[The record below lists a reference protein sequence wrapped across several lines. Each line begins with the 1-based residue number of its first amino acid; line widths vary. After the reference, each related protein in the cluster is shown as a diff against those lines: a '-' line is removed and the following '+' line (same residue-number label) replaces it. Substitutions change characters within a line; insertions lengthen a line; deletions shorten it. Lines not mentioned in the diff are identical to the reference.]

1 MQISLQGKSA
11 LVTGG
16 TRGIG
21 KTIVKMLA
29 QAGAN
34 VAFTYRS
41 SAQIAE
47 EFVKE
52 IEAMGVKSIAI
63 QSDASNFA
71 QAQEAVNKVVEVF
84 GALDIL
90 VNNAGITKDT
100 LLLRMTEE
108 QWDDV
113 VQNNLK
119 SVFNYTKAASRPM
132 MQKKAGRIIN
142 IGSIVGIM
150 GNAGQANYAATK
162 AGMIGFTKSVAK
174 EFASRNILVNT
185 IAPGWIST
193 DMTEKLS
200 EDLLK
205 KINEAIPL
213 KKAGDAEDVA
223 NAVLFLASDMA
234 KYITGETLKVDGGM
248 AM

>member
-1 MQISLQGKSA
+1 MQINLQGKSA

-21 KTIVKMLA
+21 KAIVKMLA

-63 QSDASNFA
+63 QSDASSFA

-119 SVFNYTKAASRPM
+119 SVFNYTKAASKPM

-205 KINEAIPL
+205 KINDAIPL